1 MLFLCGALA
10 ILLRHFEVIATEV
23 QRPKLFR
30 FKADGELLAPMHELK
45 LRYNRLVPLSGRGPA
60 KGSPGVGPSEGAG
73 ADHAAAGDAAA
84 DECRRRARRD
94 RRRRT
99 SMATAA
105 DVEEA
110 WHDEWRERLMCWWL
124 AERAHTEGLGACVG
138 ALSMHLAQRF
148 EALRA
153 AVGRGGGGGGGGR
166 GGGGATEAAAPMC
179 DGLGTEPVRLPAFPE
194 WPQLENFEFSLPPIP
209 RSVSHSHVLPIR
221 RTPRSSLHSLLFFI
235 PTPSLTPILPMC
247 LCFPCV

>member
-1 MLFLCGALA
+1 MPFTPPATSAADAL
-10 ILLRHFEVIATEV
+10 EAT
-23 QRPKLFR
+23 
-30 FKADGELLAPMHELK
+30 
-45 LRYNRLVPLSGRGPA
+45 
-60 KGSPGVGPSEGAG
+60 
-73 ADHAAAGDAAA
+73 AAA
-84 DECRRRARRD
+84 DVNGHSSRCGGGVA
-94 RRRRT
+94 
-99 SMATAA
+99 
-105 DVEEA
+105 
-110 WHDEWRERLMCWWL
+110 DEWRERLMCWWL
-124 AERAHTEGLGACVG
+124 ARAHREGLSACVG
-138 ALSMHLAQRF
+138 ALSMHLAERF

-179 DGLGTEPVRLPAFPE
+179 DGLGTEPVRLPAFLE
-194 WPQLENFEFSLPPIP
+194 WPHLERFEFSLPPIP